1 MNYVEF
7 PSTRHLFTVMQ
18 CFCFFIL
25 SSTVEIMGNKQYL
38 TMYARLVETPV
49 YTQAV
54 LLSLHATSALAAMQ
68 RAGQQS
74 RHSIGTLAACT
85 RAQLHAAV
93 SGHTLTQ
100 GPEARAAC
108 LITGA

>member
-1 MNYVEF
+1 
-7 PSTRHLFTVMQ
+7 
-18 CFCFFIL
+18 
-25 SSTVEIMGNKQYL
+25 
-38 TMYARLVETPV
+38 MYARLVETPV

-54 LLSLHATSALAAMQ
+54 FLSLHTTAALTAMQ

-85 RAQLHAAV
+85 GAQLHAAV

>member
-1 MNYVEF
+1 
-7 PSTRHLFTVMQ
+7 
-18 CFCFFIL
+18 
-25 SSTVEIMGNKQYL
+25 
-38 TMYARLVETPV
+38 MYARLVETPV